1 MFAQLK
7 INRQLPVPVV
17 YKDVK
22 LECGYRLDLVVEDK
36 VVVEL
41 KCIEAFAP
49 VHEAIMLTY
58 LRLSGYPV
66 GLLINFNVT
75 FLRMDKAIRLHAS
88 K

>member
-1 MFAQLK
+1 
-7 INRQLPVPVV
+7 
-17 YKDVK
+17 VK

-75 FLRMDKAIRLHAS
+75 ILKDGLKRFVYMPPK
-88 K
+88 